1 METRMETRTELWVP
15 RTKLGRMVQ
24 EGRLTSL
31 EEIFTQGMK
40 IRESMIVDVLEP
52 NLQQEVLNI
61 GLVQKQTDAG
71 EQSRFRS
78 LVAVGNLNGYIGLG
92 LAKAKQVRTAIQ
104 KATVEAKL
112 NLFPVKRGC
121 GSWECGCGHSHS
133 LPFKVTGKCGSVT
146 VELLPAPRGVGLVAG
161 ETAKTLLRLVGIQD
175 CWTKAFGA
183 TRTIPSFAYAT
194 YYALRSTYSVST
206 PRDWGR

>member
-1 METRMETRTELWVP
+1 MANRDEIWVP

-24 EGRLTSL
+24 EGHISSL
-31 EEIFTQGMK
+31 EEIFMQGMK

-52 NLQQEVLNI
+52 DLQQEVLNI
-61 GLVQKQTDAG
+61 DLIQKQTDAG

-92 LAKAKQVRTAIQ
+92 SDKAKQVRAAIQ
-104 KATVEAKL
+104 KATGVAKL

-121 GSWECGCGHSHS
+121 GSWECGCNHPHS
-133 LPFKVTGKCGSVT
+133 LPFKVRGKCGSVR

-161 ETAKTLLRLVGIQD
+161 ETAKTILRLVGIQD
-175 CWTKAFGA
+175 CWTRTYGS

-194 YYALRSTYSVST
+194 YNALCETRGIVT
-206 PRDWGR
+206 PHDWSR

>member
-1 METRMETRTELWVP
+1 MESRTEVWVP

-24 EGRLTSL
+24 EGRISSL
-31 EEIFTQGMK
+31 EEAFMQGMK
-40 IRESMIVDVLEP
+40 IRESMIVDILEP

-61 GLVQKQTDAG
+61 DLIQKQTDAG

-78 LVAVGNLNGYIGLG
+78 MVAVGNLNGYIGLG
-92 LAKAKQVRTAIQ
+92 SGKAKQVRNSIQ
-104 KATVEAKL
+104 KATIEAKL

-121 GSWECGCGHSHS
+121 GSWECDCGHPHS
-133 LPFKVTGKCGSVT
+133 LPFKVSGKCGGVR

-161 ETAKTLLRLVGIQD
+161 ETVKTILRLVGIQD
-175 CWTKAFGA
+175 CWTRSFGS

-194 YYALRSTYSVST
+194 YYALRSTYRIIT
-206 PRDWGR
+206 PRDWAR